1 MQSFYTY
8 TGMHQ
13 PDTPSTALRVHD
25 CRMLSNPLTP
35 NDLIGGGITRH
46 VTHSPYFDFA
56 QYRYFDF
63 AQYRYFDFAQYRYF
77 DFAQYRYFDFARYRY
92 FDFARYRYF
101 DLPQYKY
108 SHVSVSDAPRGHLTD
123 IAVPIQTINA

>member
-1 MQSFYTY
+1 
-8 TGMHQ
+8 
-13 PDTPSTALRVHD
+13 
-25 CRMLSNPLTP
+25 MLSNQLAP
-35 NDLIGGGITRH
+35 NDLIGGGIARH
-46 VTHSPYFDFA
+46 VTHSP
-56 QYRYFDF
+56 
-63 AQYRYFDFAQYRYF
+63 
-77 DFAQYRYFDFARYRY
+77 Y

>member
-1 MQSFYTY
+1 MY
-8 TGMHQ
+8 Q
-13 PDTPSTALRVHD
+13 PDTPSTALRAHD
-25 CRMLSNPLTP
+25 CRMLGNPLTP

-56 QYRYFDF
+56 Q
-63 AQYRYFDFAQYRYF
+63 
-77 DFAQYRYFDFARYRY
+77 YRY